1 MKLQIT
7 LVMCIYLYSIYIYI
21 RDKDSGYIEQLSLVP
36 DVSLGWMVSFHALL
50 FGEWVQTSG

>member
-7 LVMCIYLYSIYIYI
+7 LVMCIYIYTVYI
-21 RDKDSGYIEQLSLVP
+21 CDKDSGYIEQLSLVP
-36 DVSLGWMVSFHALL
+36 DVSLGWMVSFHTLL